1 MVSTKVK
8 FTYDDYRTAP
18 EDERYELLEGE
29 LLMVPAPNFAHQRIS
44 SNIEFI
50 LQRFV
55 RQHDLGIILSA
66 PFDVVLS
73 EERVFQPDILFVSRE
88 RLSIINPEN
97 IRGAAP
103 DLVVEILSPATAERD
118 RFYKRSVYA
127 RYGVKEYWI
136 VDPEAGTIEVT
147 KLGEKDLETV
157 KVYGKHESLKSPLL
171 EGLTIQMDEVF
182 SQGRSMPLS
191 NT

>member
-8 FTYDDYRTAP
+8 FTYDDYRTAL
-18 EDERYELLEGE
+18 DDKRYELLEGE
-29 LLMVPAPNFAHQRIS
+29 LIMVPAPGFAHQRIS

-55 RQHDLGIILSA
+55 RQHGLGIILSA

-88 RLSIINPEN
+88 RLSIINPQN

-103 DLVVEILSPATAERD
+103 DLVVEIASPATAERD
-118 RFYKRSVYA
+118 RFYKRAIYA
-127 RYGVKEYWI
+127 RYGVREYWI
-136 VDPEAGTIEVT
+136 VDPEARTIEVT

-157 KVYGKHESLKSPLL
+157 KVYGEGESLKSPLL
-171 EGLTIQMDEVF
+171 EGLSMKLDEVF
-182 SQGRSMPLS
+182 
-191 NT
+191 

>member
-18 EDERYELLEGE
+18 EDEHYELLEGE
-29 LLMVPAPNFAHQRIS
+29 LVMVPAPGFAHQRIS

-118 RFYKRSVYA
+118 RFYKRAVYA

-182 SQGRSMPLS
+182 
-191 NT
+191 

>member
-1 MVSTKVK
+1 MVNTKVK

-18 EDERYELLEGE
+18 DDKRYELLEGE
-29 LLMVPAPNFAHQRIS
+29 LVMAPAPTRKHQRTLA
-44 SNIEFI
+44 N
-50 LQRFV
+50 LATQLWNFV
-55 RQHDLGIILSA
+55 RQNNLGEVYFA

-147 KLGEKDLETV
+147 KLGEKDLETE
-157 KVYGKHESLKSPLL
+157 KVYGEGESLKSPLL
-171 EGLTIQMDEVF
+171 EGLAIQMDEVF
-182 SQGRSMPLS
+182 
-191 NT
+191 

>member
-1 MVSTKVK
+1 MMVSTKVK

-18 EDERYELLEGE
+18 ENERYELLEGE
-29 LLMVPAPNFAHQRIS
+29 LVMVPAPNFAHQNTS
-44 SNIEFI
+44 AY
-50 LQRFV
+50 LAATLWKFV
-55 RQHDLGIILSA
+55 REHDLGVVLSA

-97 IRGAAP
+97 IRGTAP

-118 RFYKRSVYA
+118 RFYKRAVYA

-136 VDPEAGTIEVT
+136 VDPEASIIEVT
-147 KLGEKDLETV
+147 RLGEKDLETV
-157 KVYGKHESLKSPLL
+157 KVYGKHELLKSLLL
-171 EGLTIQMDEVF
+171 EGLTVELDEVF
-182 SQGRSMPLS
+182 
-191 NT
+191 

>member
-18 EDERYELLEGE
+18 DDKRYELLEGE
-29 LLMVPAPNFAHQRIS
+29 LVMVPAPSFAHQRIS

-55 RQHDLGIILSA
+55 RQHHLGIILSA

-88 RLSIINPEN
+88 RLSIINLQN
-97 IRGAAP
+97 IRDAAP
-103 DLVVEILSPATAERD
+103 DLVVEIVSPATAERD
-118 RFYKRSVYA
+118 RFYKRAVYA
-127 RYGVKEYWI
+127 RYRVKEYWI
-136 VDPEAGTIEVT
+136 VDPEARTIEVT

-157 KVYGKHESLKSPLL
+157 KVYGEGESLKSPLL
-171 EGLTIQMDEVF
+171 EGLSIELDEVF
-182 SQGRSMPLS
+182 
-191 NT
+191 